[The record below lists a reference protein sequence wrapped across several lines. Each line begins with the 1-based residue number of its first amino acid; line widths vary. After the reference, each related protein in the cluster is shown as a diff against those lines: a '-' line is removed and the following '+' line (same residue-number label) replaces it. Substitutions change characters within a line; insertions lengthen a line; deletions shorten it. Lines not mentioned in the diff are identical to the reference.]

1 MSSNLHVYI
10 FFFETIKQ
18 LELHQAELSNLTSLF
33 RILTTE
39 PLTSLDVNNKRDIIL
54 GANDNYLVQNNNE
67 CTQDLSLN

>member
-1 MSSNLHVYI
+1 MFTF

-18 LELHQAELSNLTSLF
+18 LELHQAKLSNLTSLF